1 MSELIMNATPVR
13 TSKNFNINDIK
24 LSDIVLPS
32 IVYDFSNV
40 SIKNES
46 PEIVV
51 TDNVSEFEL
60 KYGVSKFLLDEIK
73 NKSNKKIKIDASCK
87 QNEELQLAF
96 NMDNRNNYL
105 LENIEIEANK
115 NSKSTVII
123 KYVNDDTKASNA
135 FIHNGLLRVNAKED
149 SEINVILLN
158 MLGYG
163 VNNLVSI
170 ENTMLDNSRINFTIV
185 DFGGKTSVSNYYSNI
200 IGKNADNKLNTIYLG
215 NEEQFFD
222 LNYIANLRG
231 EKSNVNIEVQG
242 ALADNAKKHFKGTI
256 DFKKGCKKAIGNENE
271 YCVLLSDKAKSISL
285 PMLLC
290 SEEDVV
296 GNHSSSAGKIGESE
310 LFYITSRGFEKKE
323 AMKLIIRANFNKIL
337 ENIKSEEILEEINRE
352 IDKKLD

>member
-1 MSELIMNATPVR
+1 MNELIMNATPVR

-24 LSDIVLPS
+24 LNDIVLPNT
-32 IVYDFSNV
+32 IDEFENV
-40 SIKNES
+40 SIRNES
-46 PEIVV
+46 SKIVV
-51 TDNVSEFEL
+51 TDNVSDFDL
-60 KYGVSKFLLDEIK
+60 KYGVSELLLDEIR
-73 NKSNKKIKIDASCK
+73 NKSNKKIKINIDSK
-87 QNEELQLAF
+87 QNEEVQIVF
-96 NMDNRNNYL
+96 NMDNCNHYL
-105 LENIEIEANK
+105 FENIEIEANRS
-115 NSKSTVII
+115 SKATIII
-123 KYVNDDTKASNA
+123 KYVNETMESDDT

-158 MLGYG
+158 MLDDRI
-163 VNNLVSI
+163 NNFISI
-170 ENTMLDNSRINFTIV
+170 ENTMLDNSKLNFTIV

-200 IGKNADNKLNTIYLG
+200 LGKSADNNLNTIYLG

-222 LNYIANLRG
+222 LNYIANLKG

-242 ALADNAKKHFKGTI
+242 ALKDNAKKHFKGTI
-256 DFKKGCKKAIGNENE
+256 DFKKGCKKATGNENE

-296 GNHSSSAGKIGESE
+296 GNHASSAGKIGESE
-310 LFYITSRGFEKKE
+310 LFYIMSRGFERKE

-337 ENIKSEEILEEINRE
+337 ENIKNEEILEEINSE